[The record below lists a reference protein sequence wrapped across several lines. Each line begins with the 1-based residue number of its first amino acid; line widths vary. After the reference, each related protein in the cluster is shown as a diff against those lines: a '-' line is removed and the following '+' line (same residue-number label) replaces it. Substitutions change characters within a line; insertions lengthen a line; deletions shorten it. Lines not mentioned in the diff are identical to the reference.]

1 MAKVLIVS
9 KDEIVGK
16 SLAQVAPIF
25 GFPEAKVADHAEA
38 VREFLIWE
46 PTHVIVLDYTER
58 ANAREIEPGLETW
71 RDLKAS
77 ATGQRMVRCGWWEYD
92 HPDYVRLP
100 FKVAELFAKLRGE
113 E

>member
-1 MAKVLIVS
+1 MAKLLIVS

-25 GFPEAKVADHAEA
+25 GFPEVKMCDHAGA
-38 VREFLIWE
+38 MREFLTWE
-46 PTHVIVLDYTER
+46 PTHVVVLDYYER
-58 ANAREIEPGLETW
+58 SPLREREQGFETW

-77 ATGQRMVRCGWWEYD
+77 AGDQRMIRCSFEDFD
-92 HPDYVRLP
+92 HPDFVRLP

>member
-1 MAKVLIVS
+1 MAKVLVVS
-9 KDEIVGK
+9 QDAIVGR
-16 SLAQVAPIF
+16 SLAHVAPIF
-25 GFPEAKVADHAEA
+25 GFPEAKVCDHREA
-38 VREFLIWE
+38 MREFLTWE
-46 PTHVIVLDYTER
+46 PTHVVVLDYSER
-58 ANAREIEPGLETW
+58 GRRDREPGFETW

-77 ATGQRMVRCGWWEYD
+77 AVDQRMVRCGWWEYD